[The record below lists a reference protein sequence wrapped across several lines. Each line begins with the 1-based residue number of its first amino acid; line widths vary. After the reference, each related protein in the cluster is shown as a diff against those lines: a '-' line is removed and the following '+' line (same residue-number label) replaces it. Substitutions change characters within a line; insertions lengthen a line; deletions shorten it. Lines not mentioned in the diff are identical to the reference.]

1 MSTNCRSCHGTFDCL
16 QATSTRRCM
25 APVLKIYQALHSYAV
40 WHIENM
46 GLRGT
51 LKYAL
56 SRRAKPWNAHK
67 DTVKTRSENKKL
79 TPHQEILDLKPG
91 ELVEVKSVEEILAT
105 LNKRRRC
112 KGLLWMVGMRKFCG
126 KRYKVFKRVETIMLE
141 SNGELRKMKNTVL
154 LEGVMCDGSEF
165 CGCDRS
171 CFHFWREAWLR
182 RVVG

>member
-1 MSTNCRSCHGTFDCL
+1 MSTNCKSCHGKLDCL
-16 QATSTRRCM
+16 EACSTRRRM
-25 APVLKIYQALHSYAV
+25 APLLKVYQVIRSYAV
-40 WHIENM
+40 WHLENA
-46 GLRGT
+46 GLCGT
-51 LKYAL
+51 LKYTL
-56 SRRAKPWNAHK
+56 SKVTKPWITYK
-67 DTVKTRSENKKL
+67 GKTQTPAEKKKP
-79 TPHQEILDLKPG
+79 TYDQEVLNLRPG

-105 LNKRRRC
+105 LDKSRRY

-126 KRYKVFKRVETIMLE
+126 NRYKVFKRVETIMLE

-182 RVVG
+182 RVVE